1 LLRFFDRGLPM
12 FEFWQREFIKF
23 IVVALAA
30 LLITV
35 IEGAIPALV
44 FLCLMLLIGNLFHL
58 SSLSRLTRWLLR
70 TDGSVIPEVSGSWE
84 QLSAA
89 LYRMVR
95 GTKKSQA
102 QLNLVLDRFQQAAAA
117 MPDGFIILDEQGG
130 IDWCNPTAER
140 HFGLA
145 LEQDR
150 GTDISYLVRQPDFAA
165 YVSAQNYGEPLVM
178 RGMRSQDTVLE
189 IQLVPYGN
197 EQKLIIS
204 RDITQWDKAETAR
217 RDFVANVSHEMRTP
231 ITVLSGFL
239 ETLSDMEKIDPSL
252 LRRSIDLM
260 RSETA
265 RMQHLVEDLLTLSQ
279 LENGPP
285 LADSGTVNVADL
297 LHDLEQEAKRL
308 SLGKHQITTV
318 IDQHTQLRGSTHELR
333 SAFSNL
339 VSNAVRYTPAGGKI
353 MLAWTSEDDLPAF
366 VVTDTGPGIAAE
378 HIPRLTERFYRVD
391 RSRSR
396 ESGGTGLGLA
406 IVKHI
411 LNRHQA
417 QLDITSEPGQGSRF
431 AAIFPT
437 ERCVTSDTTPVS
449 A

>member
-1 LLRFFDRGLPM
+1 M
-12 FEFWQREFIKF
+12 FEFWQREIIKF
-23 IVVALAA
+23 IVVALIALVIAA
-30 LLITV
+30 
-35 IEGAIPALV
+35 IEGAVPALI
-44 FLCLMLLIGNLFHL
+44 FICLILLLGNLFHL
-58 SSLSRLTRWLLR
+58 NSLSRLTRWLVR
-70 TDGSVIPEVSGSWE
+70 TDGALVPDVSGSWE
-84 QLSAA
+84 ELSAA

-95 GTKKSQA
+95 GTKKSQD

-117 MPDGFIILDEQGG
+117 MPDGFIILDEQSN

-140 HFGLA
+140 HFGIA
-145 LEQDR
+145 LDQDR
-150 GTDISYLVRQPDFAA
+150 GTDISYLVRQPEFAA
-165 YVSAQNYGEPLVM
+165 YLGSQNYREPLVM
-178 RGMRSQDTVLE
+178 RGMRSQDMVLA

-197 EQKLIIS
+197 AQKLIMS

-239 ETLSDMEKIDPSL
+239 ETLSDMEKIDPSM

-260 RSETA
+260 RSETT

-279 LENGPP
+279 LENGPR
-285 LADSGTVNVADL
+285 LVDASVVNIVDL
-297 LHDLEQEAKRL
+297 ISDLEQEAKRL
-308 SLGKHQITTV
+308 SLGKHQITSD
-318 IDQHTQLRGSTHELR
+318 IRIQTQLRGSSHEIR

-339 VSNAVRYTPAGGKI
+339 VSNAVRYTPSGGAI
-353 MLAWTSEDDLPAF
+353 VLNWANEGGLPAF
-366 VVTDTGPGIAAE
+366 AVTDTGAGIADE

-417 QLDITSEPGQGSRF
+417 QLEITSELGRGSRF
-431 AAIFPT
+431 AAIFPA
-437 ERCVTSDTTPVS
+437 ERAVAPELAQVPV
-449 A
+449 

>member
-1 LLRFFDRGLPM
+1 M
-12 FEFWQREFIKF
+12 FEFWQREIIKF
-23 IVVALAA
+23 VVIALIA
-30 LLITV
+30 LLV
-35 IEGAIPALV
+35 AAIEGAVAALI
-44 FLCLMLLIGNLFHL
+44 FLCLMLLLGNLFHL
-58 SSLSRLTRWLLR
+58 SSLSRLTRWLVR
-70 TDGSVIPEVSGSWE
+70 TDGALVPEVSGSWE
-84 QLSAA
+84 ELSAA

-95 GTKKSQA
+95 GTKKSQDR
-102 QLNLVLDRFQQAAAA
+102 LSLVLDRFQQAAAA
-117 MPDGFIILDEQGG
+117 MPDGFIILDDRGNIG
-130 IDWCNPTAER
+130 WCNPTAER
-140 HFGLA
+140 HFGLT

-165 YVSAQNYGEPLVM
+165 YLISQNYAEPLIM
-178 RGMRSQDTVLE
+178 RGTRSQDTVLAL
-189 IQLVPYGN
+189 QLVPYGN
-197 EQKLIIS
+197 EQKLIMS

-260 RSETA
+260 RSETN

-285 LADSGTVNVADL
+285 LVDSGTVNVVDL
-297 LHDLEQEAKRL
+297 VHDLEQEAKRL
-308 SLGKHQITTV
+308 SLGKHSISSDIR
-318 IDQHTQLRGSTHELR
+318 IDTQLRGSLHEIR

-339 VSNAVRYTPAGGKI
+339 VSNAVRYTPAGGAI
-353 MLAWTSEDDLPAF
+353 VLTWANDGDLPSFA
-366 VVTDTGPGIAAE
+366 VTDTGPGIAVE

-417 QLDITSEPGQGSRF
+417 QLDVTSELGKGSRF
-431 AAIFPT
+431 AAIFPA
-437 ERCVTSDTTPVS
+437 ERAVAAAPAPVS

>member
-1 LLRFFDRGLPM
+1 M
-12 FEFWQREFIKF
+12 FEFWQREIIKF
-23 IVVALAA
+23 VVIALIAMLIAA
-30 LLITV
+30 
-35 IEGAIPALV
+35 IEGAVPALI
-44 FLCLMLLIGNLFHL
+44 FLCLILLLGNLFHL
-58 SSLSRLTRWLLR
+58 NSLSRLTRWLVR
-70 TDGSVIPEVSGSWE
+70 TDGALAPEVSGSWE

-95 GTKKSQA
+95 GAKKSQDR
-102 QLNLVLDRFQQAAAA
+102 LNLVLDRFQQAAAA
-117 MPDGFIILDEQGG
+117 MPDGFIILDQQGT
-130 IDWCNPTAER
+130 IDWCNPTAAR

-165 YVSAQNYGEPLVM
+165 YLSSQNYAEPLVM
-178 RGMRSQDTVLE
+178 RGTRSQDMVLA

-197 EQKLIIS
+197 EQKLIMS
-204 RDITQWDKAETAR
+204 RDITQWDKAENAR

-239 ETLSDMEKIDPSL
+239 ETLSDMKKIDSSL

-285 LADSGTVNVADL
+285 LVDSSTVNVVDL
-297 LHDLEQEAKRL
+297 IHDLEQEAKRL
-308 SLGKHQITTV
+308 SLGKHQISGE
-318 IDQHTQLRGSTHELR
+318 IRIHTQLRGSLHELR

-353 MLAWTSEDDLPAF
+353 VLTWANEGILPAF
-366 VVTDTGPGIAAE
+366 AVTDTGRGIAAE

-417 QLDITSEPGQGSRF
+417 QLDITSELDKGSRF
-431 AAIFPT
+431 AAIFPA
-437 ERCVTSDTTPVS
+437 ERAVAAEPAHLS

>member
-1 LLRFFDRGLPM
+1 M
-12 FEFWQREFIKF
+12 FEFWQREIIKF
-23 IVVALAA
+23 VVISLIALIIAA
-30 LLITV
+30 
-35 IEGAIPALV
+35 IEGTVPALI
-44 FLCLMLLIGNLFHL
+44 FLCLVLLLGNLFHL

-70 TDGSVIPEVSGSWE
+70 TDGALIPEVSGSWE
-84 QLSAA
+84 ALSSA

-95 GTKKSQA
+95 GTKTSQDR
-102 QLNLVLDRFQQAAAA
+102 LNLALDRFQQAAAA
-117 MPDGFIILDEQGG
+117 MPDGFIILDDRGN

-145 LEQDR
+145 LKQDR
-150 GTDISYLVRQPDFAA
+150 GTDIAYLVRRPDFAA
-165 YVSAQNYGEPLVM
+165 YLSSQNYSEPLIM
-178 RGMRSQDTVLE
+178 RGTRSQDMVLA
-189 IQLVPYGN
+189 IQLVPYDN
-197 EQKLIIS
+197 EQKLIMS

-260 RSETA
+260 RSETS

-285 LADSGTVNVADL
+285 LADSGTVNVVDL
-297 LHDLEQEAKRL
+297 VHDLEQEAKRL
-308 SLGKHQITTV
+308 SLGKHTISSDIR
-318 IDQHTQLRGSTHELR
+318 IDTQLRGSAHELR

-339 VSNAVRYTPAGGKI
+339 VSNAVRYTPAGGAVV
-353 MLAWTSEDDLPAF
+353 LAWANQGDLPSF
-366 VVTDTGPGIAAE
+366 EVSDTGPGIAAE

-396 ESGGTGLGLA
+396 QSGGTGLGLA

-417 QLDITSEPGQGSRF
+417 QLDVTSELGKGSRF
-431 AAIFPT
+431 VAIFPA
-437 ERCVTSDTTPVS
+437 ERAVAAEPVPLS

>member
-1 LLRFFDRGLPM
+1 M
-12 FEFWQREFIKF
+12 FEFWQREIIKF
-23 IVVALAA
+23 IVIALISLFIAAIEGVVPALA
-30 LLITV
+30 
-35 IEGAIPALV
+35 
-44 FLCLMLLIGNLFHL
+44 FLCLVLLVGNLFHL
-58 SSLSRLTRWLLR
+58 SSLSRLTRWLVR
-70 TDGSVIPEVSGSWE
+70 TDGALVPDVTGSWE
-84 QLSAA
+84 ELSAA

-95 GTKKSQA
+95 GTKKSRD

-117 MPDGFIILDEQGG
+117 MPDGFIILDEQGS

-165 YVSAQNYGEPLVM
+165 YLSSQNYGEPLVI
-178 RGMRSQDTVLE
+178 RGTRNQDMVLS
-189 IQLVPYGN
+189 IQFVPYGN
-197 EQKLIIS
+197 EQKLIMS

-260 RSETA
+260 RSETS
-265 RMQHLVEDLLTLSQ
+265 RMHHLVEDLLTLSQ

-285 LADSGTVNVADL
+285 LADSGTVSVVDL
-297 LHDLEQEAKRL
+297 VHDLEQEAKRL
-308 SLGKHQITTV
+308 SHGKHQITSEIR
-318 IDQHTQLRGSTHELR
+318 IDTQLRGSLHELR

-353 MLAWTSEDDLPAF
+353 ELAWVNEIELPTFA
-366 VVTDTGPGIAAE
+366 VTDTGPGIAAE

-417 QLDITSEPGQGSRF
+417 QLDITSEVGKGSRF
-431 AAIFPT
+431 AAIFPA
-437 ERCVTSDTTPVS
+437 ERAVAGKPVRVS

>member
-1 LLRFFDRGLPM
+1 M
-12 FEFWQREFIKF
+12 FEFWQREIIKF
-23 IVVALAA
+23 VVIALIAMLIAA
-30 LLITV
+30 
-35 IEGAIPALV
+35 IEGAVPALI
-44 FLCLMLLIGNLFHL
+44 FLCLILLLGNLFHL
-58 SSLSRLTRWLLR
+58 NSLSRLTRWLVR
-70 TDGSVIPEVSGSWE
+70 TDGALAPEVSGSWE

-95 GTKKSQA
+95 GAKKSQDR
-102 QLNLVLDRFQQAAAA
+102 LNLVLDRFQQAAAA
-117 MPDGFIILDEQGG
+117 MPDGFIILDQQGT
-130 IDWCNPTAER
+130 IDWCNPTAAR

-165 YVSAQNYGEPLVM
+165 YVSSQNYTEPLVM
-178 RGMRSQDTVLE
+178 RGTRSQDMVLA

-197 EQKLIIS
+197 EQKLIMS
-204 RDITQWDKAETAR
+204 RDITQWDKAENAR

-239 ETLSDMEKIDPSL
+239 ETLSDMKKIDSSL

-285 LADSGTVNVADL
+285 LVDSSTVNVVDL
-297 LHDLEQEAKRL
+297 IHDLEQEAKRL
-308 SLGKHQITTV
+308 SLGKHQISGE
-318 IDQHTQLRGSTHELR
+318 IRIHTQLRGSLHELR

-353 MLAWTSEDDLPAF
+353 VLTWANEGILPAF
-366 VVTDTGPGIAAE
+366 AVTDTGRGIAAE

-417 QLDITSEPGQGSRF
+417 QLDITSELDKGSRF
-431 AAIFPT
+431 AAIFPA
-437 ERCVTSDTTPVS
+437 ERAVAAEPAHLS

>member
-1 LLRFFDRGLPM
+1 M
-12 FEFWQREFIKF
+12 FEFWQREIIKF
-23 IVVALAA
+23 VVIALIAMLIAA
-30 LLITV
+30 
-35 IEGAIPALV
+35 IEGAVPALI
-44 FLCLMLLIGNLFHL
+44 FLCLILLLGNLFHL
-58 SSLSRLTRWLLR
+58 NSLSRLTRWLVR
-70 TDGSVIPEVSGSWE
+70 TDGALAPEVSGSWE

-95 GTKKSQA
+95 GAKKSQDR
-102 QLNLVLDRFQQAAAA
+102 LNLVLDRFQQAAAA
-117 MPDGFIILDEQGG
+117 MPDGFIILDHQGT
-130 IDWCNPTAER
+130 IDWCNPTAAR

-150 GTDISYLVRQPDFAA
+150 GTAISYLVRQPDFAA
-165 YVSAQNYGEPLVM
+165 YLSSQNYTEPLVM
-178 RGMRSQDTVLE
+178 RGTRSQDMVLA

-197 EQKLIIS
+197 EQRLIMS
-204 RDITQWDKAETAR
+204 RDITQWDKAENAR

-239 ETLSDMEKIDPSL
+239 ETLSDMKKIDSSL

-285 LADSGTVNVADL
+285 LVDSSTVNVVDL
-297 LHDLEQEAKRL
+297 IHDLEQEAKRL
-308 SLGKHQITTV
+308 SLGKHQISGE
-318 IDQHTQLRGSTHELR
+318 IRIHTQLRGSLHELR

-353 MLAWTSEDDLPAF
+353 VLTWANEGILPAF
-366 VVTDTGPGIAAE
+366 AVTDTGRGIAAE

-417 QLDITSEPGQGSRF
+417 QLDITSELDKGSRF
-431 AAIFPT
+431 AAIFPA
-437 ERCVTSDTTPVS
+437 ERAVAAEPAHLS

>member
-1 LLRFFDRGLPM
+1 M
-12 FEFWQREFIKF
+12 FEFWQREIIKF
-23 IVVALAA
+23 VFISLTALIVAA
-30 LLITV
+30 FEGTV
-35 IEGAIPALV
+35 PALV
-44 FLCLMLLIGNLFHL
+44 FLCLVLLIGNLFHL
-58 SSLSRLTRWLLR
+58 SSLSRITRWLVR
-70 TDGSVIPEVSGSWE
+70 TDGALVPDVSGSWE
-84 QLSAA
+84 ELSAA

-102 QLNLVLDRFQQAAAA
+102 QLHLVLDRFQQAAAA
-117 MPDGFIILDEQGG
+117 MPDGFIILDEQSN

-140 HFGLA
+140 HFGLD

-150 GTDISYLVRQPDFAA
+150 GTDISYLVRQPDFGA
-165 YVSAQNYGEPLVM
+165 YLASYNYGEPLIM
-178 RGMRSQDTVLE
+178 RGTRAPDIVLA

-197 EQKLIIS
+197 EQKLVMS

-252 LRRSIDLM
+252 LRRSISLM

-285 LADSGTVNVADL
+285 LLDSGTVNVAEL
-297 LHDLEQEAKRL
+297 ILDLEQEAKRL
-308 SLGKHQITTV
+308 SLGKHQIKSD
-318 IDQHTQLRGSTHELR
+318 IRINTQLRGSLHELR

-339 VSNAVRYTPAGGKI
+339 MSNAVRYTPAGGSI
-353 MLAWTSEDDLPAF
+353 VMSWANERNLPVFA
-366 VVTDTGPGIAAE
+366 VIDTGPGISAE

-417 QLDITSEPGQGSRF
+417 QFDISSELGKGSRF

-437 ERCVTSDTTPVS
+437 ERIVATESVS
-449 A
+449 ASA

>member
-1 LLRFFDRGLPM
+1 M
-12 FEFWQREFIKF
+12 FEFWQREIIKF
-23 IVVALAA
+23 VVISLIA
-30 LLITV
+30 LLIAA
-35 IEGAIPALV
+35 IEGAVPALI
-44 FLCLMLLIGNLFHL
+44 FLCLMLLLGNLFHL

-70 TDGSVIPEVSGSWE
+70 TDGALIPEVSGSWE
-84 QLSAA
+84 ELSAA

-95 GTKKSQA
+95 GTKTSQDR
-102 QLNLVLDRFQQAAAA
+102 LNLALDRFQQAAAA
-117 MPDGFIILDEQGG
+117 MPDGFIILDDRGN

-145 LEQDR
+145 LKQDR
-150 GTDISYLVRQPDFAA
+150 GTDISYLVRRPDFAA
-165 YVSAQNYGEPLVM
+165 YLSSQNYSEPLII
-178 RGMRSQDTVLE
+178 RGTRNQDMVLA
-189 IQLVPYGN
+189 IQLVPYDN
-197 EQKLIIS
+197 EQKLIMS

-260 RSETA
+260 RSETS

-285 LADSGTVNVADL
+285 LADSGTVNVVDL
-297 LHDLEQEAKRL
+297 VHDLEQEAKRL
-308 SLGKHQITTV
+308 SLGKHTISSDV
-318 IDQHTQLRGSTHELR
+318 RIDTQLRGSAHELR

-339 VSNAVRYTPAGGKI
+339 VSNAVRYTPAGGAI
-353 MLAWTSEDDLPAF
+353 VLTWGNQGDLASFAVSDS
-366 VVTDTGPGIAAE
+366 GPGIAAE

-396 ESGGTGLGLA
+396 QSGGTGLGLA

-417 QLDITSEPGQGSRF
+417 QLEVTSELGKGSRF
-431 AAIFPT
+431 AAIFPA
-437 ERCVTSDTTPVS
+437 ERVVAAEPVPVS

>member
-1 LLRFFDRGLPM
+1 M
-12 FEFWQREFIKF
+12 FEFWQREIIKF
-23 IVVALAA
+23 VVISLIA
-30 LLITV
+30 LLIAA
-35 IEGAIPALV
+35 IEGAVPALI
-44 FLCLMLLIGNLFHL
+44 FLCLMLLLGNLFHL

-70 TDGSVIPEVSGSWE
+70 TDGALIPDVSGSWE
-84 QLSAA
+84 ELSAA

-95 GTKKSQA
+95 GTKSSQDR
-102 QLNLVLDRFQQAAAA
+102 LNLTLDRFQQAAAA
-117 MPDGFIILDEQGG
+117 MPDGFIILDGRG
-130 IDWCNPTAER
+130 NIDWCNPTAER

-145 LEQDR
+145 LKQDR
-150 GTDISYLVRQPDFAA
+150 GTDISYLVRRPDFAA
-165 YVSAQNYGEPLVM
+165 YLSSQNYSEPLII
-178 RGMRSQDTVLE
+178 RGARNHDMVLA
-189 IQLVPYGN
+189 IQLVPYDN
-197 EQKLIIS
+197 EQKLIMS

-260 RSETA
+260 RSETS

-285 LADSGTVNVADL
+285 LADSGTVNVVDL
-297 LHDLEQEAKRL
+297 VHDLEQEAKRL
-308 SLGKHQITTV
+308 SLGKHIV
-318 IDQHTQLRGSTHELR
+318 SSDIRIDTQLRGSAHELR

-339 VSNAVRYTPAGGKI
+339 VSNAVRYTPAGGAI
-353 MLAWTSEDDLPAF
+353 VLTWANHGDLPSFA
-366 VVTDTGPGIAAE
+366 VSDTGPGIAVE

-396 ESGGTGLGLA
+396 QSGGTGLGLA

-417 QLDITSEPGQGSRF
+417 QLDVTSEVGKGSRF
-431 AAIFPT
+431 AAIFPA
-437 ERCVTSDTTPVS
+437 ERVVAAEPIPVS

>member
-1 LLRFFDRGLPM
+1 M
-12 FEFWQREFIKF
+12 FEFWQREIIKF
-23 IVVALAA
+23 VVISLIA
-30 LLITV
+30 LLIAA
-35 IEGAIPALV
+35 IEGAVPALI
-44 FLCLMLLIGNLFHL
+44 FLCLMLLLGNLFHL

-70 TDGSVIPEVSGSWE
+70 TDGALIPEVSGSWE
-84 QLSAA
+84 ELSAA
-89 LYRMVR
+89 LYRMLR
-95 GTKKSQA
+95 GTKTSQDR
-102 QLNLVLDRFQQAAAA
+102 LNLALDRFQQAAAA
-117 MPDGFIILDEQGG
+117 MPDGFIILDDRGN

-145 LEQDR
+145 LKQDR
-150 GTDISYLVRQPDFAA
+150 GTDISYLVRRPDFAA
-165 YVSAQNYGEPLVM
+165 YLSSQNYSEPLII
-178 RGMRSQDTVLE
+178 RGTRNQDMVLA
-189 IQLVPYGN
+189 IQLVPYDN
-197 EQKLIIS
+197 EQKLIMS

-260 RSETA
+260 RSETS

-285 LADSGTVNVADL
+285 LADSGTVNVVDL
-297 LHDLEQEAKRL
+297 VHDLEQEAKRL
-308 SLGKHQITTV
+308 SLGKHTISSDV
-318 IDQHTQLRGSTHELR
+318 RIDTQLRGSAHELR

-339 VSNAVRYTPAGGKI
+339 VSNAVRYTPAGGAI
-353 MLAWTSEDDLPAF
+353 VLTWGNQGDLASFAVSDS
-366 VVTDTGPGIAAE
+366 GPGIAAE

-396 ESGGTGLGLA
+396 QSGGTGLGLA

-417 QLDITSEPGQGSRF
+417 QLEVTSELGKGSRF
-431 AAIFPT
+431 AAIFPA
-437 ERCVTSDTTPVS
+437 ERVVAAEPVPVS

>member
-1 LLRFFDRGLPM
+1 M
-12 FEFWQREFIKF
+12 FEFWQREIIKF
-23 IVVALAA
+23 VVIALIAMLIAA
-30 LLITV
+30 
-35 IEGAIPALV
+35 IEGAVPALI
-44 FLCLMLLIGNLFHL
+44 FLCLILLLGNLFHL
-58 SSLSRLTRWLLR
+58 NSLSRLTRWLVR
-70 TDGSVIPEVSGSWE
+70 TDGALAPEVSGSWE

-95 GTKKSQA
+95 GAKKSQDR
-102 QLNLVLDRFQQAAAA
+102 LNLVLDRFQQAAAA
-117 MPDGFIILDEQGG
+117 MPDGFIILDQQGT
-130 IDWCNPTAER
+130 IDWCNPTAAR

-165 YVSAQNYGEPLVM
+165 YLSSQNYTEPLVM
-178 RGMRSQDTVLE
+178 RGTRSQDMVLA

-197 EQKLIIS
+197 EQKLIMS
-204 RDITQWDKAETAR
+204 RDITQWDKAENAR

-239 ETLSDMEKIDPSL
+239 ETLSDMKKIDSSL

-285 LADSGTVNVADL
+285 LVDSSTVNVVDL
-297 LHDLEQEAKRL
+297 IHDLEQEAKRL
-308 SLGKHQITTV
+308 SLGKHQISGE
-318 IDQHTQLRGSTHELR
+318 IRIHTQLRGSLHELR

-353 MLAWTSEDDLPAF
+353 VLTWANEGILPAF
-366 VVTDTGPGIAAE
+366 AVTDTGRGIAAE

-417 QLDITSEPGQGSRF
+417 QLDITSELDKGSRF
-431 AAIFPT
+431 AAIFPA
-437 ERCVTSDTTPVS
+437 ERAVAAEPAHLS

>member
-1 LLRFFDRGLPM
+1 M
-12 FEFWQREFIKF
+12 FEFWQREIIKF
-23 IVVALAA
+23 VVIAVIALIIAA
-30 LLITV
+30 
-35 IEGAIPALV
+35 IEGAVPALIFV
-44 FLCLMLLIGNLFHL
+44 CLMLLLGNLFHL
-58 SSLSRLTRWLLR
+58 NSLSRLTRWLVR
-70 TDGSVIPEVSGSWE
+70 TDGALVPEVSGSWE
-84 QLSAA
+84 ELSAA

-95 GTKKSQA
+95 GTKKSQDR
-102 QLNLVLDRFQQAAAA
+102 LNLVLDRFQQAAAA

-150 GTDISYLVRQPDFAA
+150 GTDISYLVRQPDFAD
-165 YVSAQNYGEPLVM
+165 YLSSQSYREPLVM
-178 RGMRSQDTVLE
+178 RGTRNQDKVLA

-197 EQKLIIS
+197 EQKLIMS
-204 RDITQWDKAETAR
+204 RDITLWDKAETAR

-285 LADSGTVNVADL
+285 LADSGTVNVVDL
-297 LHDLEQEAKRL
+297 IHDLEQEAKRL
-308 SLGKHQITTV
+308 SLGKHQISSD
-318 IDQHTQLRGSTHELR
+318 IRIHTQLRGRLDELR

-353 MLAWTSEDDLPAF
+353 VLTWANQGELPAF
-366 VVTDTGPGIAAE
+366 AVADTGPGIAAE

-417 QLDITSEPGQGSRF
+417 QLGITSEVGKGSRF
-431 AAIFPT
+431 AAIFPA
-437 ERCVTSDTTPVS
+437 ERVVAAEPAQLS

>member
-1 LLRFFDRGLPM
+1 M
-12 FEFWQREFIKF
+12 FEFWQREIIKF
-23 IVVALAA
+23 IVVVLVA
-30 LLITV
+30 LLV
-35 IEGAIPALV
+35 AAIEGAVSALIFV
-44 FLCLMLLIGNLFHL
+44 CLILLLGNLFHL
-58 SSLSRLTRWLLR
+58 SSLSRLTRWLVR
-70 TDGSVIPEVSGSWE
+70 TDGALVPDVTGSWE

-95 GTKKSQA
+95 GSQKSQDH
-102 QLNLVLDRFQQAAAA
+102 LNLVLDRFQQAAAA
-117 MPDGFIILDEQGG
+117 MPDGFIILDEQSN

-140 HFGLA
+140 HFGIA
-145 LEQDR
+145 LDQDR
-150 GTDISYLVRQPDFAA
+150 GTDISYIVRQPEFAA
-165 YVSAQNYGEPLVM
+165 YLSSQNYHEPLVM
-178 RGMRSQDTVLE
+178 RGMRSHDLVLA
-189 IQLVPYGN
+189 IQFVPYGN
-197 EQKLIIS
+197 AQKLVMS

-252 LRRSIDLM
+252 LRRSIALM

-279 LENGPP
+279 WENGPP
-285 LADSGTVNVADL
+285 LADSGMVNIVDL
-297 LHDLEQEAKRL
+297 VSDLEQEAKRL
-308 SLGKHQITTV
+308 SLGKHLILSKINTQ
-318 IDQHTQLRGSTHELR
+318 TQLRGSAHELR

-339 VSNAVRYTPAGGKI
+339 VSNAVRYTPSGGSI
-353 MLAWTSEDDLPAF
+353 TLSWESDGGLPAF
-366 VVTDTGPGIAAE
+366 AVSDTGPGIADE

-417 QLDITSEPGQGSRF
+417 QLDITSELGKGSRF
-431 AAIFPT
+431 AAIFPV
-437 ERCVTSDTTPVS
+437 ERAVAAELTQAT

>member
-1 LLRFFDRGLPM
+1 M
-12 FEFWQREFIKF
+12 FEFWQREIIKF
-23 IVVALAA
+23 VVIALIAMLIAA
-30 LLITV
+30 
-35 IEGAIPALV
+35 IEGAVPALI
-44 FLCLMLLIGNLFHL
+44 FLCLILLLGNLFHL
-58 SSLSRLTRWLLR
+58 NSLSRLTRWLVR
-70 TDGSVIPEVSGSWE
+70 TDGALAPEVSGSWE

-95 GTKKSQA
+95 GAKKSQDR
-102 QLNLVLDRFQQAAAA
+102 LNLVLDRFQQAAAA
-117 MPDGFIILDEQGG
+117 MPDGFIILDQQGT
-130 IDWCNPTAER
+130 IDWCNPTAAR

-165 YVSAQNYGEPLVM
+165 YLSSQNYTEPLVM
-178 RGMRSQDTVLE
+178 RGTRSQDMVLA

-197 EQKLIIS
+197 EQRLIMS
-204 RDITQWDKAETAR
+204 RDITQWDKAENAR

-239 ETLSDMEKIDPSL
+239 ETLSDMKKIDSSL

-285 LADSGTVNVADL
+285 LVDSSTVNVVDL
-297 LHDLEQEAKRL
+297 IHDLEQEAKRL
-308 SLGKHQITTV
+308 SLGKHQISGE
-318 IDQHTQLRGSTHELR
+318 IRIHTQLRGSLHELR

-353 MLAWTSEDDLPAF
+353 VLTWANEGILPAF
-366 VVTDTGPGIAAE
+366 AVTDTGRGIAAE

-417 QLDITSEPGQGSRF
+417 QLDITSELDKGSRF
-431 AAIFPT
+431 AAIFPA
-437 ERCVTSDTTPVS
+437 ERAVAAEPAHLS

>member
-1 LLRFFDRGLPM
+1 M
-12 FEFWQREFIKF
+12 FEFWQREIIKF
-23 IVVALAA
+23 VVISLIA
-30 LLITV
+30 LLIAA
-35 IEGAIPALV
+35 IEGAVPALI
-44 FLCLMLLIGNLFHL
+44 FLCLVLLLGNLFHL

-70 TDGSVIPEVSGSWE
+70 TDGALIPEVSGSWE
-84 QLSAA
+84 ELSAA

-95 GTKKSQA
+95 GTKSSQDR
-102 QLNLVLDRFQQAAAA
+102 LNLALDRFQQAAAA
-117 MPDGFIILDEQGG
+117 MPDGFIILDDRGN

-145 LEQDR
+145 LKQDR
-150 GTDISYLVRQPDFAA
+150 GTDISYLVRRPDFAA
-165 YVSAQNYGEPLVM
+165 YLSSQNYSEPLII
-178 RGMRSQDTVLE
+178 RGTRSQDMVLA
-189 IQLVPYGN
+189 IQLVPYDN
-197 EQKLIIS
+197 EQKLIMS

-260 RSETA
+260 RSETS

-285 LADSGTVNVADL
+285 LVDSGTVNVVDL
-297 LHDLEQEAKRL
+297 VHDLEQEAKRL
-308 SLGKHQITTV
+308 SLGKHDISSDIR
-318 IDQHTQLRGSTHELR
+318 IDAQLRGSAHELR

-339 VSNAVRYTPAGGKI
+339 VSNAVRYTPAGGAI
-353 MLAWTSEDDLPAF
+353 VLAWANQGNLPSFA
-366 VVTDTGPGIAAE
+366 VTDTGPGIAVE

-396 ESGGTGLGLA
+396 QSGGTGLGLA

-417 QLDITSEPGQGSRF
+417 QLDVTSEVGKGSRF
-431 AAIFPT
+431 AAIFPA
-437 ERCVTSDTTPVS
+437 ERVVAAEPIPVS

>member
-1 LLRFFDRGLPM
+1 M
-12 FEFWQREFIKF
+12 FEFWQREIIKF
-23 IVVALAA
+23 VVISLIA
-30 LLITV
+30 LLIAA
-35 IEGAIPALV
+35 IEGAVPALI
-44 FLCLMLLIGNLFHL
+44 FLCLMLLLGNLFHL

-70 TDGSVIPEVSGSWE
+70 TDGALIPEVSGSWE
-84 QLSAA
+84 ELSAA

-95 GTKKSQA
+95 GTKTSQDR
-102 QLNLVLDRFQQAAAA
+102 LNLALDRFQQAAAA
-117 MPDGFIILDEQGG
+117 MPDGFIILDDRGN

-145 LEQDR
+145 LKQDR
-150 GTDISYLVRQPDFAA
+150 GTDISYLVRRPDFAA
-165 YVSAQNYGEPLVM
+165 YLSSQNYSEPLII
-178 RGMRSQDTVLE
+178 RGTRNQDMVLA
-189 IQLVPYGN
+189 IQLVPYDN
-197 EQKLIIS
+197 EQKLIMS

-260 RSETA
+260 RSETS

-285 LADSGTVNVADL
+285 LADSGTVNVVDL
-297 LHDLEQEAKRL
+297 VHDLEQEAKRL
-308 SLGKHQITTV
+308 SLGKHNISSDV
-318 IDQHTQLRGSTHELR
+318 RIDTQLRGSAHELR

-339 VSNAVRYTPAGGKI
+339 VSNAVRYTPAGGAI
-353 MLAWTSEDDLPAF
+353 VLTWGNQGDLASFAVSDS
-366 VVTDTGPGIAAE
+366 GPGIAAE

-396 ESGGTGLGLA
+396 QSGGTGLGLA

-417 QLDITSEPGQGSRF
+417 QLEVTSELGKGSRF
-431 AAIFPT
+431 AAIFPA
-437 ERCVTSDTTPVS
+437 ERVVAAEPVPVS